1 MKKEISV
8 FSKPVVFDKIYK
20 GGNKV
25 AVRYNEDRALIP
37 VNEIMFYN
45 GNELEYVRFLLICLS
60 ILKIVFIL
68 RTVTFM

>member
-1 MKKEISV
+1 MVRREISV

-25 AVRYNEDRALIP
+25 AVCYNEDRALIP

-45 GNELEYVRFLLICLS
+45 GHERSKESYYRS
-60 ILKIVFIL
+60 IEHLFKK
-68 RTVTFM
+68 